1 MSAKG
6 LWLVSSVGSNGEG
19 KSGQAGDDVVGLSGT
34 SQRLRLLWGCVVE
47 EVCCRWVRECVCVSP
62 PAEDSDKG
70 WGIFVKK

>member
-1 MSAKG
+1 MSAEG

-19 KSGQAGDDVVGLSGT
+19 KSGQAGDDGLDSVYFSEIEAPVGLCGGRGVLSVGD
-34 SQRLRLLWGCVVE
+34 GV
-47 EVCCRWVRECVCVSP
+47 CVCVSP